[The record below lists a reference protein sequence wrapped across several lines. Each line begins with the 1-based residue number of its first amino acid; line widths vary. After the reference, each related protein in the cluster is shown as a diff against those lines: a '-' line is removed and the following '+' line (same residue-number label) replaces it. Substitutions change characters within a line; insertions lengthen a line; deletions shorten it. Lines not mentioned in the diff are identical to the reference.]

1 VAHYRIVPERSR
13 VSIWARSSL
22 HDIETTTEG
31 LRGALDLEMRAGGRL
46 DLKAQPRATIS
57 LPVDRLKSGNPLE
70 DRELRR
76 RIDARRFPTIDG
88 ALVEVQPTSVEGK
101 YHVRGDITFRGVTR
115 SYASVVTAIA
125 VDDRTLRIEGE
136 STFDVRDFGLE
147 PPKILMLKV
156 EPEVRVRVE
165 IVAERDV
172 RAGPVQ
178 LTGEISPV
186 LTS

>member
-1 VAHYRIVPERSR
+1 MAHYHIVPERSR

-22 HDIETTTEG
+22 HPIETSTDG
-31 LRGALDLEMRAGGRL
+31 LQGALDLEILAGGRL
-46 DLKAQPRATIS
+46 NLQSQPQAKVS
-57 LPVDRLKSGNPLE
+57 LPVDQLKSGNPLE

-88 ALVEVQPTSVEGK
+88 ELLEMQQTSVEGR
-101 YHVRGDITFRGVTR
+101 YLVRGHVTFRGISR
-115 SYASVVTAIA
+115 SYAREMTFTA

-136 STFDVRDFGLE
+136 STFDVRDFGME

-165 IVAERDV
+165 IVAEKEV
-172 RAGPVQ
+172 
-178 LTGEISPV
+178 
-186 LTS
+186 